1 MLLWS
6 EGASH
11 TASHIGRNPRWV
23 SALSP
28 CTSDRSP
35 YPTLQDPTGE
45 AATEVQKHLTLY
57 ELDLGVNNV
66 VSGEGGER
74 GERGGDLGLDL
85 GVNNVVSVRGGR
97 ERERGEAWVWAWG

>member
-23 SALSP
+23 AALSP

-74 GERGGDLGLDL
+74 GERG
-85 GVNNVVSVRGGR
+85 
-97 ERERGEAWVWAWG
+97 EAWAWTWGSTTW